1 MRPHTEL
8 VQIRLSGDNS
18 PRIFQLLDYRCIERT
33 GECIEAFRGA
43 CRREVASAYVIF
55 ECDEP
60 AIQSGLKLP
69 CATYLVRTQPP
80 LEIDNF

>member
-8 VQIRLSGDNS
+8 VQIRLSGNNG
-18 PRIFQLLDYRCIERT
+18 PGIFQLLDYCCIERT
-33 GECIEAFRGA
+33 SECIETFRGA

-60 AIQSGLKLP
+60 AIQSGLQLP
-69 CATYLVRTQPP
+69 LLSPNIGIFRLIMPP
-80 LEIDNF
+80 P